1 MQKPEV
7 MKVLENAHM
16 AHEAGDFVS
25 ADRFYKQFF
34 DDALSVDPMA
44 FYAIRL
50 NNCLLAWG
58 QLAKDFPGA
67 QLSLEQKA
75 EESLA
80 QYQRH
85 GEVERFHDY
94 VVINRV
100 LNRPAQGV
108 ETFVLLYEKEPEKCK
123 KLTKFVWN
131 DLLIAK
137 EWRICSELMER
148 PEQKLDELFAV
159 FDQAEKM
166 KDVDERF
173 NTLEFDEHIVET
185 LLNDVQRVVEVL
197 RRTERADEVIPLAR
211 QFQQGVEQRKHAT
224 LSKQVNA
231 QGSYLFVGH

>member
-1 MQKPEV
+1 
-7 MKVLENAHM
+7 MKLLENAHM
-16 AHEAGDFVS
+16 AHEAGDFVG
-25 ADRFYKQFF
+25 ADRFYQRFF
-34 DDALSVDPMA
+34 DEALLADPMA

-67 QLSLEQKA
+67 QLSLERKA

-80 QYQRH
+80 QYEQH
-85 GEVERFHDY
+85 GVAERFHDY
-94 VVINRV
+94 IAINRV

-108 ETFVLLYEKEPEKCK
+108 ETFLLLYEQDPEKSK
-123 KLTKFVWN
+123 RLTKFVWN

-137 EWRICSELMER
+137 EWRVCSELMER
-148 PEQKLDELFAV
+148 PEQKLEELFAV

-166 KDVDERF
+166 KEVDDRF
-173 NTLEFDEHIVET
+173 NSLEFDEHIVAT
-185 LLNDVQRVVEVL
+185 LLSDVQRVVEVL

-211 QFQQGVEQRKHAT
+211 QFQQGVQQRNHAT